1 VAFYADGSSTPISGC
16 GTQTLAPVSGS
27 TYRATCVTSSLGV
40 GPHSIS
46 ATYSGDNGYAGSTG
60 SSAAPQVVDQI
71 STDTIVTASPNP
83 STFGQTVTFTAI
95 ETPSDGGGTV
105 AFYADGSAT
114 PIFGCGSELL
124 TFVAGTYQA
133 SCPTST
139 LGAGPHSISATYS
152 GDTDYAGSSG
162 SLPGGQ
168 VVGRASTGTTLAS
181 SVNPSVHHQPVT
193 FTATVVPTDGSG
205 TVAFLAGTKII
216 PHCGAQTLSLV
227 GADYE
232 ATCTDSSL
240 KVGPHSITAA
250 YSGDTDYLPSTS
262 TALIQ
267 KVKAH
272 GTPAFVTPVLG
283 SPQSSPVGLAFAE
296 PLDVEVTDLYGN
308 VIPGALVTFT
318 APTTGPSG
326 TFPLGFTSAT
336 AVTDSGGHAMAPVFT
351 ANSIVGGPY
360 DVTAST
366 GAVSG
371 SFVLTNLPPV
381 PETAVSI
388 VPTHVELAGG
398 GTTPAFLVSA
408 SNTGLVPTVGT
419 LTVTD
424 TLSNGLSF
432 TGQSL
437 AGADQNGWSCSF
449 SGQVATCTYSN
460 PIGVN
465 DLNSV
470 ALYVAV
476 TAPPGTVLTDT
487 AVLTPTNPA
496 APRDDTATAQ
506 VTAGDF

>member
-1 VAFYADGSSTPISGC
+1 
-16 GTQTLAPVSGS
+16 
-27 TYRATCVTSSLGV
+27 
-40 GPHSIS
+40 
-46 ATYSGDNGYAGSTG
+46 
-60 SSAAPQVVDQI
+60 VVDQI
-71 STDTIVTASPNP
+71 STTTIVTASPNP

-95 ETPSDGGGTV
+95 ETPSDGGGSV
-105 AFYADGSAT
+105 AFYADGSIT
-114 PIFGCGSELL
+114 PISGCGARPLALS
-124 TFVAGTYQA
+124 AGTYQA

-139 LGAGPHSISATYS
+139 LGAGPHSISATYT

-168 VVGRASTGTTLAS
+168 VVSRASTGTTLAS

-205 TVAFLAGTKII
+205 TVAFLAGTKTI

-240 KVGPHSITAA
+240 KVGPHAITAT

-267 KVKAH
+267 KVKDH
-272 GTPAFVTPVLG
+272 GAPAFITPVLG
-283 SPQSSPVGLAFAE
+283 SPQSSPVGVAFVQ
-296 PLDVEVTDLYGN
+296 PLGVEVTDLYGN

-318 APTTGPSG
+318 APATGPSG
-326 TFPLGFTSAT
+326 TFPPGFTSTT
-336 AVTDSGGHAMAPVFT
+336 AVTDSGGHAMAPTLT

-360 DVTAST
+360 DVTASI

-381 PETAVSI
+381 PETAVSV
-388 VPTHVELAGG
+388 VPTHVDLAGG

-408 SNTGLVPTVGT
+408 MNTGLVPTVGT
-419 LTVTD
+419 LTITD

-432 TGQSL
+432 TGQTL
-437 AGADQNGWSCSF
+437 AGADQNGWNCSF
-449 SGQVATCTYSN
+449 SGQVATCAYSN
-460 PIGVN
+460 PIGVG

-476 TAPPGTVLTDT
+476 TAAPGTALTDT
-487 AVLTPTNPA
+487 AVLTPANPA
-496 APRDDTATAQ
+496 APQDDTATAQ
-506 VTAGDF
+506 VIAGDF